1 MLVKLIR
8 STEFSGGYW
17 VTFWDEARD
26 RKISCEVGP
35 EFGQR
40 REGGLFDLTEVEGA
54 WRISPLRRR
63 SSRTDAAEGK
73 SDLPLR
79 TLARGGREPTVVA
92 CEFNDAG
99 W

>member
-17 VTFWDEARD
+17 VTFWDEARG

-54 WRISPLRRR
+54 WRISPHRRR
-63 SSRTDAAEGK
+63 SSLAGAAEETNTA
-73 SDLPLR
+73 PRR
-79 TLARGGREPTVVA
+79 TSARGGREPTVVA
-92 CEFNDAG
+92 CDFTDAG